1 MQEAETESLAES
13 IRRFSLSD
21 EPLST
26 STAHSFVDAFA
37 PLSHCAPLA
46 QHSSAQRKDTDAVL
60 TELKQARSTALVTL
74 ASRSSSAS
82 ASTASNKITDENLA
96 QLLTP
101 VIRSKLADTAPHSLL
116 AALNFLAAL
125 FSVLPTEAH
134 DILIAEGILDL
145 VLEAPDACNAV
156 RRPSPDSASSDVSA
170 QPLQLRDEQLVSLA
184 VAELVSS
191 AANSTVTRKFLAG
204 QQALLDW
211 LDIACVPRN
220 TSSSAPASDS
230 EPKCNAV
237 AILSGLA
244 DVKIYRATASQSVQG
259 LSQSLSSK
267 QTSQQ
272 DHIRKIQQDRSE
284 RQRKDHSLFVAIQ
297 SELLSRGPGSA
308 SSQNLSS
315 IDQAAR
321 AELDRSIQLGCLEA
335 LAYLTVQPV
344 FKDRL
349 TADTR
354 LLTILCTT
362 FDLSTSKAADT
373 SKPGEV
379 DSQRFDGA
387 FQLGLATILSNLTAY
402 PKTLTAEEKQI
413 RRLRKFANAQETKQ
427 NDGATADNDEDELE
441 TVEQADKRCAA
452 VLDARGIE
460 TLCSLALAGRPSPNS
475 TSAGLKVNPSKSVRN
490 ACSDALLALLTK
502 QDRTVRG
509 KAVQQGALK
518 AVLALAA
525 PVLHDL
531 LPAPNTGTDAA
542 QSRTDQTGLFSR
554 GANPSTPSVTSHD
567 LAPLQALAKLLIS
580 LNPSILFPSEQGL
593 LSVTPVIC
601 SLLLAPAASQL
612 QKFEALLA
620 LTNLAS
626 LSPQI
631 CLSIAAFSLETAT
644 RDKVTSDSSTTF
656 CSTSVLAHACE
667 QLLMEDHAMLRRA
680 WIELLVN
687 LLQVQEVFAYFVAS
701 SPPGSEQKH
710 GSNEQQ
716 SRLTL
721 RLRTLLGLSEVDDWA
736 YLNRI
741 NGDGSSGA
749 STSPSSDAGGEPSL
763 ATRMASLAILAMV
776 SDSEPVAHSLL
787 SLERLFPVLLT
798 NLVLDRS
805 GQDTRNQWERADLQA
820 HSAGQPRNKA
830 DAQAQAELNGINL
843 SLRASY
849 VILNVLPHLK
859 REEGDPSE
867 PNGGLHPDVFRA
879 TLRDTITHHVA
890 QCKQPGA
897 QDHVTQARKG
907 LLEVLAEC
915 LKAA

>member
-82 ASTASNKITDENLA
+82 ASSASCKITDENLA

-101 VIRSKLADTAPHSLL
+101 VIRSKLADTTPRSLL

-134 DILIAEGILDL
+134 DILIAEGILHL

-156 RRPSPDSASSDVSA
+156 RRPAPDSASSHVSA

-230 EPKCNAV
+230 HPKTDAI

-244 DVKIYRATASQSVQG
+244 DVKIYRATASESVQG

-284 RQRKDHSLFVAIQ
+284 RQRKDHSLFDAIH
-297 SELLSRGPGSA
+297 SELPSRGPGSA

-349 TADTR
+349 AADTR
-354 LLTILCTT
+354 LLAILCTT
-362 FDLSTSKAADT
+362 FDLSTPKAADT

-427 NDGATADNDEDELE
+427 NDSATADNDEDELG

-475 TSAGLKVNPSKSVRN
+475 TSASLKVNPSKSVRT

-531 LPAPNTGTDAA
+531 LPAPNTDAGA
-542 QSRTDQTGLFSR
+542 GQSSANRIGLFSR

-701 SPPGSEQKH
+701 SPSGSEQKH

-736 YLNRI
+736 YLNHI

>member
-37 PLSHCAPLA
+37 PLSHSAPLA
-46 QHSSAQRKDTDAVL
+46 QHSSAQRGDADVVL
-60 TELKQARSTALVTL
+60 TQLKQARSTALVTL
-74 ASRSSSAS
+74 ASRSSSA
-82 ASTASNKITDENLA
+82 TASSVSDKITDENLP

-101 VIRSKLADTAPHSLL
+101 VIRSKLADTTPHSLL

-125 FSVLPTEAH
+125 FSVIPTEAH

-156 RRPSPDSASSDVSA
+156 RRPTSDSASSDAPSP
-170 QPLQLRDEQLVSLA
+170 PLQLRDDQLVSLA
-184 VAELVSS
+184 LAELVSS

-220 TSSSAPASDS
+220 TSSSATASDA
-230 EPKCNAV
+230 EPKSNAV

-244 DVKIYRATASQSVQG
+244 DVKIYRATASESVQG
-259 LSQSLSSK
+259 LSQSLSSQ

-284 RQRKDHSLFVAIQ
+284 RQRKDHSLFDAIHY
-297 SELLSRGPGSA
+297 ELLSRTPGSEP
-308 SSQNLSS
+308 SQKLESL
-315 IDQAAR
+315 DQVAR

-349 TADTR
+349 AAEPR

-362 FDLSTSKAADT
+362 FHLTAPKHTGTTKTVDT
-373 SKPGEV
+373 
-379 DSQRFDGA
+379 DSQTFDGA
-387 FQLGLATILSNLTAY
+387 FQLGLATILSNLSAY

-427 NDGATADNDEDELE
+427 NDATSADNGDGDDDDELE
-441 TVEQADKRCAA
+441 TVEHADKRCAA

-460 TLCSLALAGRPSPNS
+460 ALCSLALAGRPSPNS
-475 TSAGLKVNPSKSVRN
+475 TSAGLKVNPSKSVRT

-518 AVLALAA
+518 AVLALSA

-531 LPAPNTGTDAA
+531 LPAPSTDTEAE
-542 QSRTDQTGLFSR
+542 QSSANRTGLFSR
-554 GANPSTPSVTSHD
+554 GAKSSTPSVTSHD

-593 LSVTPVIC
+593 LSVTPLIC

-631 CLSIAAFSLETAT
+631 CLNVAAFSLETAT
-644 RDKVTSDSSTTF
+644 RDRVTNDSSIAF
-656 CSTSVLAHACE
+656 STSSVLANACE

-687 LLQVQEVFAYFVAS
+687 LLQVQEVFAYFVATS
-701 SPPGSEQKH
+701 PGSH
-710 GSNEQQ
+710 EQQ
-716 SRLTL
+716 SRLIL

-736 YLNRI
+736 YVNRI
-741 NGDGSSGA
+741 NTDESYGA
-749 STSPSSDAGGEPSL
+749 SPSPSKATGGEPSL

-805 GQDTRNQWERADLQA
+805 DQDIRNQWERADLQA
-820 HSAGQPRNKA
+820 PSAGQPRNKA
-830 DAQAQAELNGINL
+830 DAQAQAELNAINL

-859 REEGDPSE
+859 REEGAPSK
-867 PNGGLHPDVFRA
+867 PKGGLERDVFRA
-879 TLRDTITHHVA
+879 ALRDTITHHVA

>member
-1 MQEAETESLAES
+1 MVLGQVKLATPMHLRNAAPPSQKISLPSDAHRRSSRKMAQQKRRRGARRRQLAKLLESDLSSEFRSADTSLHTDLVRTSSGLGRSAEQHFQNVHFAIWLSPCLLCRHSHPSPITSCKRQ
-13 IRRFSLSD
+13 RRKAWRRASAASRSRMSRCPPRRLTRLSM
-21 EPLST
+21 PSHRS
-26 STAHSFVDAFA
+26 STAHPSRSTR
-37 PLSHCAPLA
+37 PLSAAMPM
-46 QHSSAQRKDTDAVL
+46 
-60 TELKQARSTALVTL
+60 
-74 ASRSSSAS
+74 SSSRNS
-82 ASTASNKITDENLA
+82 SRLA
-96 QLLTP
+96 
-101 VIRSKLADTAPHSLL
+101 APHSSRSPRAPPRPPRQASPTRLRTRTS
-116 AALNFLAAL
+116 AAAHSRHSFQTCRHHATQPARRAQL
-125 FSVLPTEAH
+125 FGGSLQRNPTEAH

-156 RRPSPDSASSDVSA
+156 RRPTSDSASSDVPSP
-170 QPLQLRDEQLVSLA
+170 PLQLRDDQLVSLA
-184 VAELVSS
+184 LAELVSS

-220 TSSSAPASDS
+220 TSSSAPALDS
-230 EPKCNAV
+230 QPKSNAV

-244 DVKIYRATASQSVQG
+244 DIKIYRATASESVQG
-259 LSQSLSSK
+259 LSQSLSSQ

-272 DHIRKIQQDRSE
+272 DHIRKIKQDRSE
-284 RQRKDHSLFVAIQ
+284 RQRKDHSLFDAIRV
-297 SELLSRGPGSA
+297 ELLSRTPGSEP
-308 SSQNLSS
+308 SQKLESL
-315 IDQAAR
+315 DQVAR

-349 TADTR
+349 AAEPR

-362 FDLSTSKAADT
+362 FHPTAPKHTGITKTVDA
-373 SKPGEV
+373 

-427 NDGATADNDEDELE
+427 NDATSADNGDGDDDDELE
-441 TVEQADKRCAA
+441 TVEHADKRCAA

-460 TLCSLALAGRPSPNS
+460 ALCSLALAGRPSPNS
-475 TSAGLKVNPSKSVRN
+475 TSAGLKVNPSKSVRT

-518 AVLALAA
+518 AVLALSA

-531 LPAPNTGTDAA
+531 LPAPSTDAEA
-542 QSRTDQTGLFSR
+542 EQSSANRTGLFSR
-554 GANPSTPSVTSHD
+554 GAKSSTPSVTSHD

-593 LSVTPVIC
+593 LSVTSLIC

-631 CLSIAAFSLETAT
+631 CLNVAAFSLETAT
-644 RDKVTSDSSTTF
+644 RDRVTNDSSIAF
-656 CSTSVLAHACE
+656 STSSVLAHACE

-687 LLQVQEVFAYFVAS
+687 CSRFRKFSRTL
-701 SPPGSEQKH
+701 SPLPGSH
-710 GSNEQQ
+710 EQQ

-721 RLRTLLGLSEVDDWA
+721 RLRT
-736 YLNRI
+736 
-741 NGDGSSGA
+741 SS
-749 STSPSSDAGGEPSL
+749 
-763 ATRMASLAILAMV
+763 V
-776 SDSEPVAHSLL
+776 C
-787 SLERLFPVLLT
+787 
-798 NLVLDRS
+798 
-805 GQDTRNQWERADLQA
+805 
-820 HSAGQPRNKA
+820 PR
-830 DAQAQAELNGINL
+830 
-843 SLRASY
+843 
-849 VILNVLPHLK
+849 
-859 REEGDPSE
+859 
-867 PNGGLHPDVFRA
+867 
-879 TLRDTITHHVA
+879 
-890 QCKQPGA
+890 
-897 QDHVTQARKG
+897 
-907 LLEVLAEC
+907 
-915 LKAA
+915 